1 MASLDLPKSPNVF
14 HPEKPSA
21 VGSRNSLAQE
31 FRDQQAE
38 VDLLLSEE
46 VDKVMNHIQAK
57 LPPQVLERLDVMGG
71 LKEKIYNYYNQN
83 YQNMFNRYA
92 VTAEDEMVKKV
103 RNFVDKEEMKT
114 LARYTP
120 KEISALLDAIGGMDK
135 FNTGE
140 IEKSIV
146 NMYGH
151 LHGHIQRGVND
162 LETMTNSLLRQKT
175 DVGAFVRGQNA
186 YSIVKCSFKD
196 STHRPKTVSD
206 VKLSVNILDS
216 ELISPIFH
224 YQVTVEF
231 LIKDM
236 LSKHILDLIDKEIE
250 GLKEAIIDE
259 GREEMS
265 DGEILFEKMGRVEKY
280 TSDDKDDPKSKRY
293 TFFAKSLMDRI
304 EGLRAEIDP
313 EEYDPVNIRENLKKI
328 IDLENIRNRGFNT
341 SINSIT
347 SILDTS
353 KMGYQYIENLKNA
366 RELIIRE
373 YEDTDPASLPDERYS
388 IKLKYYDQAQ
398 LLEERKAY
406 DVQMKSM
413 EVEIQHLWDVLD
425 MVYEDSKFMKGIQDF
440 KDMAKRKRNK
450 IKRKIKALTGDPMY
464 EDIEKTWD
472 EVTFVVA
479 GDTEVERMNRTY
491 LPEKDKVKRRIILM
505 REKLQKVYG
514 YKYPIQR
521 RVAEERLNYLEG
533 EFNKFDYMINP
544 YHIQPGLILDVD
556 ITSIKKKKATLE
568 GMANVLNEFLFG
580 VSKGFADAAFA
591 SFSRR
596 RSTVREDIAM
606 AFGETGMMG
615 EEGEAAAGTEFVDM
629 IRTGETAAAQVSE
642 TPRAGV
648 VDTTSRGRGRPKGGG
663 RGRPKGKSSGR
674 GRPRGSSGLK
684 EI

>member
-46 VDKVMNHIQAK
+46 VDKVMNHISAK

-83 YQNMFNRYA
+83 YQNMFNRFN

-120 KEISALLDAIGGMDK
+120 KEIAALLDAIGGMDK

-250 GLKEAIIDE
+250 GLKEKIIDE
-259 GREEMS
+259 GREEMT

-366 RELIIRE
+366 RELVIRE

-440 KDMAKRKRNK
+440 KDLAKRKRNK

-472 EVTFVVA
+472 EVTFVVS

-505 REKLQKVYG
+505 RDKLQKVYE

-521 RVAEERLNYLEG
+521 RVAEERLNYLEA

-596 RSTVREDIAM
+596 RSTVREDITM
-606 AFGETGMMG
+606 SFGEAPFG
-615 EEGEAAAGTEFVDM
+615 EEGAEAAGSEFVDM
-629 IRTGETAAAQVSE
+629 IRTGETAASQVTD
-642 TPRAGV
+642 TPRGGV
-648 VDTTSRGRGRPKGGG
+648 VDSTSRGRGRPKGSSS
-663 RGRPKGKSSGR
+663 RGRPKSSGR
-674 GRPRGSSGLK
+674 SRSRGSSGLK

>member
-46 VDKVMNHIQAK
+46 VDKVMNHITAK

-71 LKEKIYNYYNQN
+71 LKEKVYNYYNQN
-83 YQNMFNRYA
+83 YQNMFNRYV
-92 VTAEDEMVKKV
+92 VTSEDEMVKKV

-120 KEISALLDAIGGMDK
+120 KEIAALLDAIGGMDK

-224 YQVTVEF
+224 YQVTVEY

-236 LSKHILDLIDKEIE
+236 LSKHILDLIDREIE
-250 GLKEAIIDE
+250 KLKEQIIDE

-265 DGEILFEKMGRVEKY
+265 DGEILFEKMKRVEKY

-425 MVYEDSKFMKGIQDF
+425 MVYEDSKFMKGIVDF
-440 KDMAKRKRNK
+440 KDLAKRKRNK
-450 IKRKIKALTGDPMY
+450 IKRRIKALTGDPMY

-505 REKLQKVYG
+505 RDKLQKVYS

-521 RVAEERLNYLEG
+521 RVAEERLHYLEA

-606 AFGETGMMG
+606 SFGEMGME
-615 EEGEAAAGTEFVDM
+615 EEGAAAGAPSEFVDM
-629 IRTGETAAAQVSE
+629 IRTGETAAAQVRE

-648 VDTTSRGRGRPKGGG
+648 VDTTGRGRGRPKSSG
-663 RGRPKGKSSGR
+663 RGRPKSSGR

>member
-46 VDKVMNHIQAK
+46 VDKVMNHITAK

-83 YQNMFNRYA
+83 YQNMFNRYN

-120 KEISALLDAIGGMDK
+120 KEISALLDQIGGMDK

-151 LHGHIQRGVND
+151 LHGHVQRGIND

-206 VKLSVNILDS
+206 VKLSVNILDA

-224 YQVTVEF
+224 YQVTVEY

-425 MVYEDSKFMKGIQDF
+425 MVYEDYKFMKGIVDF
-440 KDMAKRKRNK
+440 KDLAKRKRNK
-450 IKRKIKALTGDPMY
+450 IKRKIKALTGDPLY

-479 GDTEVERMNRTY
+479 ADTEVERMNRTY

-521 RVAEERLNYLEG
+521 RVAEERLNHLEG

-606 AFGETGMMG
+606 SFGETGMG
-615 EEGEAAAGTEFVDM
+615 EEGGEAAAGSEFVDM
-629 IRTGETAAAQVSE
+629 IRTGETAASQVSE
-642 TPRAGV
+642 TPRRGV
-648 VDTTSRGRGRPKGGG
+648 VDSTSRGRGRPKGSSS
-663 RGRPKGKSSGR
+663 RGRSRSSGR
-674 GRPRGSSGLK
+674 GRSRGSSGLK

>member
-1 MASLDLPKSPNVF
+1 
-14 HPEKPSA
+14 
-21 VGSRNSLAQE
+21 
-31 FRDQQAE
+31 
-38 VDLLLSEE
+38 
-46 VDKVMNHIQAK
+46 
-57 LPPQVLERLDVMGG
+57 
-71 LKEKIYNYYNQN
+71 
-83 YQNMFNRYA
+83 
-92 VTAEDEMVKKV
+92 
-103 RNFVDKEEMKT
+103 
-114 LARYTP
+114 
-120 KEISALLDAIGGMDK
+120 
-135 FNTGE
+135 
-140 IEKSIV
+140 
-146 NMYGH
+146 
-151 LHGHIQRGVND
+151 
-162 LETMTNSLLRQKT
+162 
-175 DVGAFVRGQNA
+175 
-186 YSIVKCSFKD
+186 
-196 STHRPKTVSD
+196 
-206 VKLSVNILDS
+206 
-216 ELISPIFH
+216 
-224 YQVTVEF
+224 
-231 LIKDM
+231 
-236 LSKHILDLIDKEIE
+236 
-250 GLKEAIIDE
+250 
-259 GREEMS
+259 
-265 DGEILFEKMGRVEKY
+265 MGRVEKY

-366 RELIIRE
+366 RELVIRE

-388 IKLKYYDQAQ
+388 IRLKYYDQAQ

-440 KDMAKRKRNK
+440 KDLAKRKRNK
-450 IKRKIKALTGDPMY
+450 IKRRIKALTGDPMY

-479 GDTEVERMNRTY
+479 ADTEVERMNRTY

-505 REKLQKVYG
+505 RDKLQKVYE

-521 RVAEERLNYLEG
+521 RVAEERLNYLEA

-606 AFGETGMMG
+606 SFGEAPFG
-615 EEGEAAAGTEFVDM
+615 EEGAEAAGSEFVDM
-629 IRTGETAAAQVSE
+629 IRTGETAASQV
-642 TPRAGV
+642 TDQPRSGV
-648 VDTTSRGRGRPKGGG
+648 VDSTSRGRGRPKGSSS
-663 RGRPKGKSSGR
+663 RGRSKSSGR
-674 GRPRGSSGLK
+674 SRSRGSSGLK

>member
-83 YQNMFNRYA
+83 YQNMFNRYN

-120 KEISALLDAIGGMDK
+120 KEIAALLDAIGGMDK

-250 GLKEAIIDE
+250 ELKEKIIDE

-265 DGEILFEKMGRVEKY
+265 DGEILFQKMGRVEKY

-373 YEDTDPASLPDERYS
+373 YEDTDPASLPDERYQ
-388 IKLKYYDQAQ
+388 IRLKYYDQAQ

-440 KDMAKRKRNK
+440 KDLAKRKRNK
-450 IKRKIKALTGDPMY
+450 IKRRIKALTGDPMY

-479 GDTEVERMNRTY
+479 ADTEVERMNRTY

-505 REKLQKVYG
+505 RDKLQKVYE

-521 RVAEERLNYLEG
+521 RVAEERLNYLEA

-606 AFGETGMMG
+606 SFGEAPFG
-615 EEGEAAAGTEFVDM
+615 EEEGGAAGSEFVDM
-629 IRTGETAAAQVSE
+629 IRTGETAASQV
-642 TPRAGV
+642 TDQPRSGV
-648 VDTTSRGRGRPKGGG
+648 VDSTSRGRGRPK
-663 RGRPKGKSSGR
+663 SSGR
-674 GRPRGSSGLK
+674 GRPKSSGRSRSRGSSGLK

>member
-1 MASLDLPKSPNVF
+1 MASWDLPKSPNVF

-57 LPPQVLERLDVMGG
+57 LPQDVAQRLDIMGG

-83 YQNMFNRYA
+83 YQNMFNRYV
-92 VTAEDEMVKKV
+92 VTTEDEMVKKV
-103 RNFVDKEEMKT
+103 RNFIDKEEIKT

-120 KEISALLDAIGGMDK
+120 REIAHLLDAIGGMDK

-162 LETMTNSLLRQKT
+162 LENLTNSLLRQKT
-175 DVGAFVRGQNA
+175 DVGAFIRGQNA

-196 STHRPKTVSD
+196 SIYKPKTVSD

-224 YQVTVEF
+224 YQVTVEY
-231 LIKDM
+231 LIKD
-236 LSKHILDLIDKEIE
+236 LISKNMMDLIDKEIDK
-250 GLKEAIIDE
+250 LKEQVIDE
-259 GREEMS
+259 GKEEMS
-265 DGEILFEKMGRVEKY
+265 DGEILFERMRRVEKY

-293 TFFAKSLMDRI
+293 VFFAKSLMDRI

-341 SINSIT
+341 AINSIT

-353 KMGYQYIENLKNA
+353 KMGYQYVENLKNA

-373 YEDTDPASLPDERYS
+373 YEDTDAARLPDERYQ
-388 IKLKYYDQAQ
+388 IKMKYYDQSQ
-398 LLEERKAY
+398 LLEERKSF
-406 DVQMKSM
+406 DVMAKSFEI
-413 EVEIQHLWDVLD
+413 EVQHLWDVLE
-425 MVYEDSKFMKGIQDF
+425 MVYVDSKFMKGIVDF
-440 KDMAKRKRNK
+440 KDLAKRKRGK
-450 IKRKIKALTGDPMY
+450 IRRRVKALTGDPLY
-464 EDIEKTWD
+464 EDLEKSWD
-472 EVTFVVA
+472 EITFVHA

-491 LPEKDKVKRRIILM
+491 LPEKDRIKKMIILM
-505 REKLQKVYG
+505 RDKLQKQYS

-521 RVAEERLNYLEG
+521 RVMEERLAWLES
-533 EFNKFDYMINP
+533 EFTRFDYMINP

-556 ITSIKKKKATLE
+556 ITSIKRKKATLD

-591 SFSRR
+591 AFSRR
-596 RSTVREDIAM
+596 RSTVREDIAQSF
-606 AFGETGMMG
+606 AATPPS
-615 EEGEAAAGTEFVDM
+615 EEGTAAAAGQYVEMLQQGPEAKEAPARRGRGRGIVD
-629 IRTGETAAAQVSE
+629 V
-642 TPRAGV
+642 TP
-648 VDTTSRGRGRPKGGG
+648 RGRGRPARG
-663 RGRPKGKSSGR
+663 RGRGR
-674 GRPRGSSGLK
+674 GSEGLK

>member
-120 KEISALLDAIGGMDK
+120 KEIAALLDAIGGMDK

-224 YQVTVEF
+224 YQVTVEY

-250 GLKEAIIDE
+250 QLKEKIIDE

-366 RELIIRE
+366 RELVIRE

-425 MVYEDSKFMKGIQDF
+425 MVYEDSKFMKGVQDF
-440 KDMAKRKRNK
+440 KDLAKRKRNK

-521 RVAEERLNYLEG
+521 RVAEERLNYLEA

-606 AFGETGMMG
+606 SFGETGMG
-615 EEGEAAAGTEFVDM
+615 EEGGEPGAASEFVDM
-629 IRTGETAAAQVSE
+629 IRTGETAASQVSA

-648 VDTTSRGRGRPKGGG
+648 VDTTARGRGRPPKASGRSRSKSSR
-663 RGRPKGKSSGR
+663 RGRS
-674 GRPRGSSGLK
+674 RGSSGLK

>member
-1 MASLDLPKSPNVF
+1 
-14 HPEKPSA
+14 
-21 VGSRNSLAQE
+21 
-31 FRDQQAE
+31 
-38 VDLLLSEE
+38 
-46 VDKVMNHIQAK
+46 
-57 LPPQVLERLDVMGG
+57 
-71 LKEKIYNYYNQN
+71 
-83 YQNMFNRYA
+83 
-92 VTAEDEMVKKV
+92 
-103 RNFVDKEEMKT
+103 
-114 LARYTP
+114 
-120 KEISALLDAIGGMDK
+120 
-135 FNTGE
+135 
-140 IEKSIV
+140 
-146 NMYGH
+146 
-151 LHGHIQRGVND
+151 
-162 LETMTNSLLRQKT
+162 
-175 DVGAFVRGQNA
+175 
-186 YSIVKCSFKD
+186 
-196 STHRPKTVSD
+196 
-206 VKLSVNILDS
+206 
-216 ELISPIFH
+216 
-224 YQVTVEF
+224 
-231 LIKDM
+231 
-236 LSKHILDLIDKEIE
+236 
-250 GLKEAIIDE
+250 
-259 GREEMS
+259 
-265 DGEILFEKMGRVEKY
+265 
-280 TSDDKDDPKSKRY
+280 
-293 TFFAKSLMDRI
+293 MDRI

-373 YEDTDPASLPDERYS
+373 YEDTDPASLPDERYQ
-388 IKLKYYDQAQ
+388 IRLKYYDQAQ

-425 MVYEDSKFMKGIQDF
+425 MVYEDSKFMKGVQDF
-440 KDMAKRKRNK
+440 KDLAKRKRNK

-505 REKLQKVYG
+505 RERLQKVYG

-533 EFNKFDYMINP
+533 EFNNFYYMINP

-606 AFGETGMMG
+606 SFGETGIG
-615 EEGEAAAGTEFVDM
+615 EEQGAAAGTEFVDM
-629 IRTGETAAAQVSE
+629 IPQAKPPP
-642 TPRAGV
+642 PRSV
-648 VDTTSRGRGRPKGGG
+648 
-663 RGRPKGKSSGR
+663 KS
-674 GRPRGSSGLK
+674 PEPGL
-684 EI
+684 

>member
-1 MASLDLPKSPNVF
+1 MASIDLPKSPNVF

-92 VTAEDEMVKKV
+92 VTSEDEMVKKV

-120 KEISALLDAIGGMDK
+120 KEIAALLDAIGGMDK

-259 GREEMS
+259 GREELS
-265 DGEILFEKMGRVEKY
+265 DGEILFEKMKRVERY

-366 RELIIRE
+366 RELVIRE

-425 MVYEDSKFMKGIQDF
+425 MVYEDSKFMKGVQDF
-440 KDMAKRKRNK
+440 KDLAKRKRNK

-472 EVTFVVA
+472 EVTFLVA

-505 REKLQKVYG
+505 RDKLQKVYE

-521 RVAEERLNYLEG
+521 RVAEERLNYLEA

-596 RSTVREDIAM
+596 RSTVREDITM
-606 AFGETGMMG
+606 SFGETMG
-615 EEGEAAAGTEFVDM
+615 EEGEEAAAGTEFVDM
-629 IRTGETAAAQVSE
+629 IRTGETAASQVSK

-648 VDTTSRGRGRPKGGG
+648 VDSTSRGRGRPKGSG
-663 RGRPKGKSSGR
+663 RGRPKSTGR